1 MLYVYSK
8 MKGRAAYL
16 ETKPYIYIWRAR
28 NPEKNKEVNRRAAA
42 KSYAWKKITKQF
54 RLILIDEFLQN

>member
-1 MLYVYSK
+1 

-42 KSYAWKKITKQF
+42 KSYAWKKIAKQF
-54 RLILIDEFLQN
+54 RLILIDEQLH